1 MRHIGRRLVGVLR
14 LVLLR
19 PLHFH
24 RDVQMTD
31 KSQDRY
37 TLVAIV
43 LHWLIALILVG
54 TIAVAWQFDDAKGL
68 AKFQLFQLHKSLG
81 ITVLVLSLARLGWRL
96 INPAPAPLASLKP
109 WEKVLSKAV
118 HVGFYVIML
127 GMPLTGW
134 LVVSASPKNIPTLL
148 YGIIDLPYLPFVHG
162 LAQEQAHNLQELF
175 EEVHEAMG
183 KVTYALIVLHV
194 GAALKHQFIDG
205 DSVLSRMVPFLKKV

>member
-1 MRHIGRRLVGVLR
+1 
-14 LVLLR
+14 
-19 PLHFH
+19 
-24 RDVQMTD
+24 
-31 KSQDRY
+31 
-37 TLVAIV
+37 V
-43 LHWLIALILVG
+43 LHWLIALILISA
-54 TIAVAWQFDDAKGL
+54 IAVAWQFDDAKGL

-162 LAQEQAHNLQELF
+162 LWLCDGYGCDHTRKWRRRDLSVRRDTRELANDDLRQSGTF
-175 EEVHEAMG
+175 SEVG
-183 KVTYALIVLHV
+183 IV
-194 GAALKHQFIDG
+194 
-205 DSVLSRMVPFLKKV
+205 

>member
-1 MRHIGRRLVGVLR
+1 MRHMEQRLVGVLW

-19 PLHFH
+19 PFQSQ
-24 RDVQMTD
+24 RDIQMTD
-31 KSQDRY
+31 KTQARY
-37 TLVAIV
+37 TSVAIM
-43 LHWLIALILVG
+43 LHWLIALILISA
-54 TIAVAWQFDDAKGL
+54 IAVAWQFDDANGL

-96 INPAPAPLASLKP
+96 VNPAPAPLASLKP

-127 GMPLTGW
+127 GLPLTGW

-162 LAQEQAHNLQELF
+162 LAQDQAHNLQELF

-183 KVTYALIVLHV
+183 KVTYGLILLHV
-194 GAALKHQFIDG
+194 GAALKHQFIDR

>member
-1 MRHIGRRLVGVLR
+1 
-14 LVLLR
+14 
-19 PLHFH
+19 
-24 RDVQMTD
+24 MTD
-31 KSQDRY
+31 QTNERY
-37 TLVAIV
+37 TTVAIV
-43 LHWLIALILVG
+43 LHWLIALILISA
-54 TIAVAWQFDDAKGL
+54 IAVAWQFDDAKGL

-109 WEKVLSKAV
+109 WEKFLSKAV

-148 YGIIDLPYLPFVHG
+148 YGLVDLPYLPFVHG
-162 LAQEQAHNLQELF
+162 LAQAQAHDLQELF
-175 EEVHEAMG
+175 ETVHEAMG

-194 GAALKHQFIDG
+194 GAALKHQFIDR
-205 DSVLSRMVPFLKKV
+205 DTVLSRMVPFLKKA

>member
-1 MRHIGRRLVGVLR
+1 
-14 LVLLR
+14 
-19 PLHFH
+19 
-24 RDVQMTD
+24 MTD
-31 KSQDRY
+31 RTQDRY

-54 TIAVAWQFDDAKGL
+54 AIAVAWQFDDAKGL

-194 GAALKHQFIDG
+194 GAALKHQVIDR

>member
-1 MRHIGRRLVGVLR
+1 MLW

-19 PLHFH
+19 PFQSQ
-24 RDVQMTD
+24 RDIQMTD
-31 KSQDRY
+31 KTQARY
-37 TLVAIV
+37 TSVAIM
-43 LHWLIALILVG
+43 LHWLIALILISA
-54 TIAVAWQFDDAKGL
+54 IAVAWQFDDANGL

-96 INPAPAPLASLKP
+96 VNPAPAPLASLKP

-127 GMPLTGW
+127 GLPLTGW

-162 LAQEQAHNLQELF
+162 LAQDQAHNLQELF

-183 KVTYALIVLHV
+183 KVTYGLILLHV
-194 GAALKHQFIDG
+194 GAALKHQFIDR

>member
-1 MRHIGRRLVGVLR
+1 
-14 LVLLR
+14 
-19 PLHFH
+19 
-24 RDVQMTD
+24 MTD
-31 KSQDRY
+31 KPQARY
-37 TLVAIV
+37 TSVAIM
-43 LHWLIALILVG
+43 LHWLIALILIG
-54 TIAVAWQFDDAKGL
+54 NIAVAWQFDDAKGL

-81 ITVLVLSLARLGWRL
+81 ITVLVLSLARLTWRL
-96 INPAPAPLASLKP
+96 VNPAPAPLASLKP
-109 WEKVLSKAV
+109 WERFLSKAV

-183 KVTYALIVLHV
+183 KVTYGLILLHV
-194 GAALKHQFIDG
+194 GAAFKHQFIDR
-205 DSVLSRMVPFLKKV
+205 DSVLSRMVPFLNKV